1 LSSAPTNKSKNTK
14 YLIQPSEK
22 DAGGHQMADLRPYFF
37 LAVNIISTDDL
48 NNFVAVEK
56 PRETLQGF

>member
-1 LSSAPTNKSKNTK
+1 
-14 YLIQPSEK
+14 
-22 DAGGHQMADLRPYFF
+22 MADLRTDFY
-37 LAVNIISTDDL
+37 LAINIISTDDL